1 MKKYNFYNN
10 LNNLFF
16 KNTVFNKKIK
26 NNRSS
31 FSNVKYVFSIGDIH
45 GDYQTFKN
53 TILEIGKNKFISNGQ
68 NNIFNIYTKN
78 IFGVEFELCTI
89 NEYNIT
95 NDNFIILQLGDLFYS
110 AYKYDLTNNE
120 EIKLIFFIFSLFD
133 EFNRI
138 NKINKNC
145 KYIQLLGNHDILL
158 LASSKENIVFRHI
171 DYIFNHNDM
180 IENRE
185 IDNIDDFIL
194 YDYHNKKPFEY
205 NKAYQISN
213 FIKNSLNNIGLIFC
227 KINNVLYT
235 HCFFNS
241 ISLNYLYSL
250 VLMNKKYIT
259 WIKQCMYYN
268 RYNLLLYFY
277 NVIFK
282 NLIKN
287 YYYPMELNVN
297 DVHIEILKNFK
308 YIANDLMHNKGNK
321 FSIMNDL
328 NFYFN
333 CKKIIIGHV
342 INTNNLNNET
352 CYFNGL
358 IKSLDIGISKKSIDK
373 FKIIRDFDL
382 FFCCQVFNFIY
393 YTKKIT
399 FKEYFYTIK
408 K

>member
-1 MKKYNFYNN
+1 MKKYNFYNS
-10 LNNLFF
+10 LNRIFF
-16 KNTVFNKKIK
+16 KNTTFDKKIK
-26 NNRSS
+26 NNKSS
-31 FSNVKYVFSIGDIH
+31 FNNVKYVFSIGDIH

-53 TILEIGKNKFISNGQ
+53 TILEIGKSKFIAKDQ
-68 NNIFNIYTKN
+68 ENIFSVYTKN
-78 IFGVEFELCTI
+78 IFGVDFELCLI
-89 NEYNIT
+89 NENNII

-120 EIKLIFFIFSLFD
+120 EIRLIFFIFSLFD

-138 NKINKNC
+138 KKKC

-158 LASSKENIVFRHI
+158 LASSKENIIFRHV
-171 DYIFNHNDM
+171 DHIFNNNNL

-185 IDNIDDFIL
+185 IENIDDFIIF
-194 YDYHNKKPFEY
+194 DYYNEKPLEY
-205 NKAYQISN
+205 IKANQISV
-213 FIKNSLNNIGLIFC
+213 FIKKSLNDIGLIFC

-250 VLMNKKYIT
+250 VLMNKNYNNL
-259 WIKQCMYYN
+259 IKQCMYYN

-277 NVIFK
+277 NMIFK
-282 NLIKN
+282 NLIEN
-287 YYYPMELNVN
+287 YYYPMNLNVN
-297 DVHIEILKNFK
+297 NVHLEITKNFK

-321 FSIMNDL
+321 FSIINDL

-342 INTNNLNNET
+342 INVSNLNNET

-358 IKSLDIGISKKSIDK
+358 IKSLDIGISKKSINK
-373 FKIIRDFDL
+373 FKINRDFDL

-393 YTKKIT
+393 YTQKIT